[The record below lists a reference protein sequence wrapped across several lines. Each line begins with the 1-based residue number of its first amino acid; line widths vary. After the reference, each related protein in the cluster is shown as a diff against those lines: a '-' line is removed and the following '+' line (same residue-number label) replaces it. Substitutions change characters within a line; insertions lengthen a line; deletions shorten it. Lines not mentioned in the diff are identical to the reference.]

1 MVGCLQYSATVGE
14 SSTVSALEIIG
25 DANTFISAVGNDTCT
40 LLAEDPCKSEWKMK
54 EPGPRMWG
62 HAQMDEYYVRCV
74 LEGRTPDITPAD
86 GRRAMEIAWQI
97 AKAT

>member
-1 MVGCLQYSATVGE
+1 
-14 SSTVSALEIIG
+14 
-25 DANTFISAVGNDTCT
+25 
-40 LLAEDPCKSEWKMK
+40 
-54 EPGPRMWG
+54 MWG